1 MLHFRVRSLR
11 RWFHGGVDRPER
23 LKPMKQTSPQ
33 NDHLRVLALLAS
45 CPNGCTGATLL
56 VEHDHS
62 SETIVGLI
70 HAGLASL
77 QTKHLGRPINTR
89 FKITA
94 KGRLA
99 LRASR
104 VKIGSHDEAVN
115 AALTAYPHLT
125 YEEAEKITM
134 AFGF

>member
-1 MLHFRVRSLR
+1 
-11 RWFHGGVDRPER
+11 
-23 LKPMKQTSPQ
+23 MKHTSPN
-33 NDHLRVLALLAS
+33 NDHLRALALLAS
-45 CPNGCTGATLL
+45 CPNGYTEATLL

-77 QTKHLGRPINTR
+77 QTKHLGKPIKTAR
-89 FKITA
+89 VKITA

-99 LRASR
+99 LRVPRA
-104 VKIGSHDEAVN
+104 KIETHDEAVN
-115 AALTAYPHLT
+115 AALKAYPHLT
-125 YEEAEKITM
+125 YEEAEEITM

>member
-1 MLHFRVRSLR
+1 MRKLALVSSWRQRGSR
-11 RWFHGGVDRPER
+11 NDQ
-23 LKPMKQTSPQ
+23 KTMKQPSP
-33 NDHLRVLALLAS
+33 NDEYLRALALLAS

-62 SETIVGLI
+62 SETIIGLI

-77 QTKHLGRPINTR
+77 QTKHLGKPIKTAR
-89 FKITA
+89 VKITA

-99 LRASR
+99 LRMPRA
-104 VKIGSHDEAVN
+104 KIETRGEAVN
-115 AALTAYPHLT
+115 AALKAYPDLT
-125 YEEAEKITM
+125 YEEAEEITM

>member
-1 MLHFRVRSLR
+1 MVA
-11 RWFHGGVDRPER
+11 WIDRND

-70 HAGLASL
+70 QAGHASV
-77 QTKHLGRPINTR
+77 QTKHLGGTIDIAR

-99 LRASR
+99 LRVPDA
-104 VKIGSHDEAVN
+104 KIETHDEAVN
-115 AALTAYPHLT
+115 AALKAYRHLT
-125 YEEAEKITM
+125 HEEAEEITR

>member
-1 MLHFRVRSLR
+1 
-11 RWFHGGVDRPER
+11 
-23 LKPMKQTSPQ
+23 MKQTSPQ

-70 HAGLASL
+70 HAGLANL
-77 QTKHLGRPINTR
+77 QITKDLGKPINAR

-99 LRASR
+99 LRVPGA
-104 VKIGSHDEAVN
+104 KIETHDEAVN
-115 AALTAYPHLT
+115 AALKAYRHLT
-125 YEEAEKITM
+125 YEEAEEITR

>member
-1 MLHFRVRSLR
+1 
-11 RWFHGGVDRPER
+11 
-23 LKPMKQTSPQ
+23 MKQTSPN
-33 NDHLRVLALLAS
+33 NDSFRALALLAS
-45 CPNGCTGATLL
+45 CPNGVTEATLL

-77 QTKHLGRPINTR
+77 QTKDLGKPINAR

-99 LRASR
+99 LRVSR
-104 VKIGSHDEAVN
+104 VKIESHDEAVN
-115 AALTAYPHLT
+115 GALNAYPHLT
-125 YEEAEKITM
+125 YEEAEKITT

>member
-1 MLHFRVRSLR
+1 
-11 RWFHGGVDRPER
+11 
-23 LKPMKQTSPQ
+23 MKQVSPQ

-70 HAGLASL
+70 QAGHASV
-77 QTKHLGRPINTR
+77 QTKHLGGTIDIAR

-99 LRASR
+99 LRVPDA
-104 VKIGSHDEAVN
+104 KIETHDEAVK
-115 AALTAYPHLT
+115 AALKAYRHLT
-125 YEEAEKITM
+125 HEEAEEITR

>member
-1 MLHFRVRSLR
+1 MI
-11 RWFHGGVDRPER
+11 
-23 LKPMKQTSPQ
+23 KKMKQTSPN
-33 NDHLRVLALLAS
+33 NDSLRALALLAS

-62 SETIVGLI
+62 SETIIGLI

-77 QTKHLGRPINTR
+77 QTKHLGGTIAIARI
-89 FKITA
+89 KITA

-99 LRASR
+99 LRVSR
-104 VKIGSHDEAVN
+104 VKIESHDEAVN
-115 AALTAYPHLT
+115 AALNAYPHLT
-125 YEEAEKITM
+125 HEEAEEITR